1 MGMNL
6 GGSVDNVIGSI
17 DKGNTPFDPW
27 SVVVRSARG
36 RLDMRP
42 MKVKLGMSCCAAHQH
57 QGNIDSLERVGT
69 NIMSVD
75 RFQGAWER
83 VPVTVDS
90 GAIDSV
96 MPKKV
101 ASGVKIRE
109 TAASRQGLTYRAA
122 NGTAIK
128 NEGERA
134 LEGYTGEGNRANMT
148 MQVAEVTKP
157 LGSVRAMVKAGNMV
171 VFDDGDSYI
180 VNKATG
186 VKTVIEDRNGAFVFD
201 IWVPKGND
209 EQRQQTNT
217 GYQGKY
223 WQALVEDDQGNE
235 QEGFARL
242 DDLF

>member
-1 MGMNL
+1 
-6 GGSVDNVIGSI
+6 
-17 DKGNTPFDPW
+17 
-27 SVVVRSARG
+27 
-36 RLDMRP
+36 
-42 MKVKLGMSCCAAHQH
+42 
-57 QGNIDSLERVGT
+57 
-69 NIMSVD
+69 
-75 RFQGAWER
+75 
-83 VPVTVDS
+83 
-90 GAIDSV
+90 
-96 MPKKV
+96 
-101 ASGVKIRE
+101 
-109 TAASRQGLTYRAA
+109 
-122 NGTAIK
+122 
-128 NEGERA
+128 
-134 LEGYTGEGNRANMT
+134 

-223 WQALVEDDQGNE
+223 WQALVEDDQGSE